1 MLYIITNIKNSQQIS
16 TFPTPI
22 FIDLDYSIKKKKK
35 EKENLKQQTES

>member
-16 TFPTPI
+16 TNLPI